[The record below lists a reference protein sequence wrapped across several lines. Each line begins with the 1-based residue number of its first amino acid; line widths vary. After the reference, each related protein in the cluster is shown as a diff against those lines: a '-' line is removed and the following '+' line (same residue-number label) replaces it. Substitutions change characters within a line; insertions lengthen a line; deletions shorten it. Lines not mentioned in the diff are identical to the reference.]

1 LGQNK
6 TQASEGRH
14 APRALWLK
22 QTILGFDLDS
32 PPLALRA
39 DEIRARGARILLIKA
54 GNPKILSL
62 PLKRLVFLLAVRTD
76 AIQRRS
82 ITERNQAMGLDMYAF
97 TTNEN
102 VPAVDFPDPADAAD
116 LFYWRKHPNLHG
128 WMEALYRTKG
138 GVDDDFN
145 VAPVRLDATDL
156 DALEEVIK
164 RNGLPET
171 TGFFFGESRPEEK
184 TRDVEFI
191 RKAREAIAGGK
202 RVFYTSW
209 W

>member
-1 LGQNK
+1 VA
-6 TQASEGRH
+6 QADNFGVS
-14 APRALWLK
+14 
-22 QTILGFDLDS
+22 DLDS

-102 VPAVDFPDPADAAD
+102 VPAVDFPNPADAAE

-145 VAPVRLDATDL
+145 VAAVRLDATDL
-156 DALEEVIK
+156 DALEKAVMSDA
-164 RNGLPET
+164 LPET
-171 TGFFFGESRPEEK
+171 AGFFFGESSAEDKES
-184 TRDVEFI
+184 DLQFI
-191 RKAREAIAGGK
+191 PKAREAIAGGK